1 MGMGLLAERTRT
13 RLGAEGLPYAAA
25 ALLTGAMEAVLGVA
39 LGFSAYPRYVATLTG
54 YDTALG
60 AVDVGGAMALGAT
73 VFFGF
78 VFMSAAGMLALFL
91 FTEGLWRLVGGVA
104 GQPFGTFAGW
114 LDELVVHGL
123 ETRRA
128 RRALPPIVPD
138 RHLLRDEVWVIESCR
153 PHPISPLTVVEMEGR
168 DWICETAE
176 RGADTARPHRY
187 CLRPLVESE
196 VVRKRVVYRPH
207 ALPSGLSDGPK

>member
-25 ALLTGAMEAVLGVA
+25 ALLTGVLEAVLGVA
-39 LGFSAYPRYVATLTG
+39 LGFWAYPRYVATLPG
-54 YDTALG
+54 YDAARA
-60 AVDVGGAMALGAT
+60 AVDLAGGFALGAT

-78 VFMSAAGMLALFL
+78 LFMSGAGWLALLL

-114 LDELVVHGL
+114 LAEQVIHGL

-128 RRALPPIVPD
+128 RRALPPMVED
-138 RHLLRDEVWVIESCR
+138 RHQLGDEVWVIESCR
-153 PHPISPLTVVEMEGR
+153 PHPISPLTVVEREGR

-196 VVRKRVVYRPH
+196 VVRKRVVYRSH
-207 ALPSGLSDGPK
+207 ALPKGLSDGPK